1 MKKNQIVFLEVEP
14 VDNDRVLSICP
25 DAAIESGILTE
36 DEILK
41 KYKDAEVLCTFI
53 YTKVSARLIEN
64 MPNLKLI
71 ITRSVG
77 YNHVDIQAASA
88 RGIYV
93 CNVPD
98 YGSHVIAE
106 HVFALLLSQL
116 RHVREAD
123 QKVEENEFDFHGLRG
138 NSLKGKT
145 LGVVG
150 TGKIGRQVARIA
162 SLGFLMD
169 VIAYDKYQNED
180 LARELHFDY
189 VKSLDELWEKSDII
203 SLHLP
208 LFPDTVHLLDKKAI
222 SKMKK
227 GVVIVNTARGELV
240 DTAALIEGLE
250 SGKVAYASLD
260 VLENEKDSKNKEL
273 NKKLIALP
281 QVITTPHIAFYS
293 DDAVQKMYES
303 AGRSIQRYLNGEK
316 MVCEVALR
324 D

>member
-1 MKKNQIVFLEVEP
+1 MTNNKNRIVFLEVEP
-14 VDNDRVLSICP
+14 VDNPRVLSICP
-25 DAAIESGILTE
+25 DAQIDSGILTE
-36 DEILK
+36 EEIAQ
-41 KYKDAEVLCTFI
+41 KYPEVEVLCTFI
-53 YTKVSARLIEN
+53 YTKISENLLSRL
-64 MPNLKLI
+64 PNLKLI

-77 YNHVDIQAASA
+77 YNHVDVKAAES

-123 QKVEENEFDFHGLRG
+123 EKVEGNNFDFHGLRG
-138 NSLKGKT
+138 DSLKGKT
-145 LGVVG
+145 LGVLG

-162 SLGFLMD
+162 SLGFLMN
-169 VIAYDKYQNED
+169 VIAYDKFQSED
-180 LARELHFDY
+180 LASELHFKY
-189 VKSLDELWEKSDII
+189 VETPEEIWEKSDII

-208 LFPDTVHLLDKKAI
+208 LFPDTVHLIDKKSIAQ
-222 SKMKK
+222 MKN
-227 GVVIVNTARGELV
+227 GVVIVNTARGELI

-250 SGKVAYASLD
+250 SKKISYASLD
-260 VLENEKDSKNKEL
+260 VLEDEKNTENQEL

-293 DDAVQKMYES
+293 NDAVQKMYES
-303 AGRSIQRYLNGEK
+303 AGRSISRYLNGEK
-316 MVCEVALR
+316 LVCEVH
-324 D
+324 